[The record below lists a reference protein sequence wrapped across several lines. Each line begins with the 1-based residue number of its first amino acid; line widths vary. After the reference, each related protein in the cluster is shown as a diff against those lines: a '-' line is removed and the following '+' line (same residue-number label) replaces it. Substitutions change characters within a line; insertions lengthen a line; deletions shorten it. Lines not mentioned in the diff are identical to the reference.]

1 MAVSILDS
9 KPRLQT
15 QPQAA
20 SLPDLRPASVSVPTL
35 APAPKPVRRLVV
47 LVPNLEM
54 DEVEM
59 ARRIWELASP
69 PHLAVLFLALCTDAV
84 DEPRIRRRLA
94 TLAALTRDERIAIE
108 TRLEFGRNWI
118 AKLKAILRDDD
129 IVICYADH
137 TVGWNHK
144 PLSHVLDEKGAS
156 VWTLKGLE
164 MTTAQVHRKPFAE
177 FVFWFVSLAIIAVF
191 LWLQIRILTISEG
204 WAQNTLL
211 YLSVPIEIG
220 LLWVWNNISK

>member
-9 KPRLQT
+9 KPHLQT

-20 SLPDLRPASVSVPTL
+20 SLADLRPASVSVLTL
-35 APAPKPVRRLVV
+35 NPSPKPVRRLVV
-47 LVPNLEM
+47 LIPNLEM
-54 DEVEM
+54 DEMEV

-69 PHLAVLFLALCTDAV
+69 PHLAVLFLALCADSV

-94 TLAALTRDERIAIE
+94 TLTALTHDERIAIE

-118 AKLKAILRDDD
+118 AKIKAVLREDD
-129 IVICYADH
+129 IVVCYAGH
-137 TVGWNHK
+137 TTGWNRA
-144 PLSHVLDEKGAS
+144 PIDRALDERGVS

-164 MTTAQVHRKPFAE
+164 MNTAQARRKPFAE
-177 FVFWFVSLAIIAVF
+177 FLFWSVSLAIIAVF
-191 LWLQIRILTISEG
+191 LWFQIRVLTISEG

-211 YLSVPIEIG
+211 YISVPIEIG
-220 LLWVWNNISK
+220 LLWLWHTISM